1 MLKKSLLKMLI
12 LTAIAIFINAEYA
25 KAETKEPKGI
35 TLLSVASEK
44 KDSGN
49 VKPAEPKYS
58 IKTSG
63 FFTVRGTWSDKAES
77 ISNFDL
83 RFARVTFSGNLT
95 QDFSY
100 KFQSEFT
107 GGGAVR
113 VLDLFATW
121 KKYSFLNISVG
132 QQKRCFTFENYI
144 APFAISVMDYSQSI
158 LLLSGFNDRVGEH
171 ASGGRDVGISA
182 GGEFFNT
189 GTHNFFKYAL
199 GVFNGQGINEKDKNN
214 NKDVIGS
221 ISIQPIKN
229 LYIGGGYWNG
239 KFGPDSVAVKRDR
252 WTVGVNYTNNGYY
265 LRSEYISSKGGK
277 LNNKNASLNS
287 DGWYALAEVPVL
299 KKFGLAAKYDTYRDD
314 KSFENAITKYHAG
327 INWYVNRYVIL
338 QGSYVFTND
347 KSKNQ
352 DYNNVAIQMTVRY

>member
-107 GGGAVR
+107 GGEQ
-113 VLDLFATW
+113 
-121 KKYSFLNISVG
+121 SEFL
-132 QQKRCFTFENYI
+132 TF
-144 APFAISVMDYSQSI
+144 
-158 LLLSGFNDRVGEH
+158 LLPGK
-171 ASGGRDVGISA
+171 
-182 GGEFFNT
+182 NT
-189 GTHNFFKYAL
+189 AF
-199 GVFNGQGINEKDKNN
+199 
-214 NKDVIGS
+214 
-221 ISIQPIKN
+221 
-229 LYIGGGYWNG
+229 
-239 KFGPDSVAVKRDR
+239 
-252 WTVGVNYTNNGYY
+252 
-265 LRSEYISSKGGK
+265 
-277 LNNKNASLNS
+277 
-287 DGWYALAEVPVL
+287 
-299 KKFGLAAKYDTYRDD
+299 
-314 KSFENAITKYHAG
+314 
-327 INWYVNRYVIL
+327 
-338 QGSYVFTND
+338 
-347 KSKNQ
+347 
-352 DYNNVAIQMTVRY
+352 